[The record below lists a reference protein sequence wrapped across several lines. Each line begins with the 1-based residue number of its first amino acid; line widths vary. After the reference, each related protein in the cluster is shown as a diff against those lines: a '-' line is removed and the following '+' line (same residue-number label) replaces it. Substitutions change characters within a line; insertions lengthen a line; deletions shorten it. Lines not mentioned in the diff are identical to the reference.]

1 MHKKV
6 YRLIRIKEELQ
17 PVEKAFL
24 EHIQNKDELNPPQ
37 EKVINNIYHKYFES
51 DWLNTY
57 NNRKRRIAMSC
68 AQYWVSNPP
77 KHSVLAAKI
86 LNNPDFVPTRD
97 EYRQICECK
106 EARNFLNP
114 GEATPLYPAGSLIR
128 INKVS
133 ATKNFRGKLGA
144 VIGVDRKD
152 KWSFDKSEVVSCGF
166 TYHVL
171 PQGEIQTITVDEKEI
186 DLIGE

>member
-37 EKVINNIYHKYFES
+37 KKVINNIYHKYFES

-57 NNRKRRIAMSC
+57 NNRRRRIAMSC

-133 ATKNFRGKLGA
+133 VTKNFRGKLGA

-152 KWSFDKSEVVSCGF
+152 KWNPDKSELLSCGF
-166 TYHVL
+166 VYRVL
-171 PQGEIQTITVDEKEI
+171 PQGELTTITVDEKEI
-186 DLIGE
+186 NSVGE